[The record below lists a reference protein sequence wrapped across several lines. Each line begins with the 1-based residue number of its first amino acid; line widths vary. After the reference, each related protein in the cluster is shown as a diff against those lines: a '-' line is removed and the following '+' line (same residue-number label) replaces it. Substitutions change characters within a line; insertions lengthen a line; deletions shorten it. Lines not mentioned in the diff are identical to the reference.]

1 MMRDTHPHM
10 KKVVL
15 ITGCSSG
22 IGKQSAITLAKHGFT
37 VFATVRKE
45 ADAEALRHLGLPG
58 LLPIWPL
65 DLTNLAHITQ
75 AADIVVN
82 ELDRL
87 EIKGLYGLVNDAGGG
102 SQAPIEL
109 MDLDE
114 LRRELH
120 TRILGSVAMV
130 RAFLPLIRKANGRIL
145 WITTPAIIPT
155 PYVATIHACDF
166 AINCLARTLDI
177 ELKPWGIPNIMI
189 RCGGIKTPAGLRTV
203 SDIEAL
209 IRKSPSERVVLYE
222 RALRKW
228 AQEMSEFDK
237 KRTEPEEVA
246 KVLLNALITKHPKR
260 RYSVGH
266 MAKAARF
273 LEFLPQSITDWILK
287 MRF

>member
-1 MMRDTHPHM
+1 MRDTHPHM